1 MNEYTLDDVT
11 FTNHIL
17 ERFVERTMN
26 KTGNELKQYLAQN
39 DKFVKE

>member
-26 KTGNELKQYLAQN
+26 KTGN
-39 DKFVKE
+39 